1 MSRRT
6 AVVAST
12 SGLHAR
18 PAQLLVG
25 AVRETGLPIRISV
38 GGKASVDASSI
49 LSVMALG
56 AGHGDEVT
64 VEADGVGADA
74 ALDRI
79 VELIGTNLD
88 A

>member
-1 MSRRT
+1 MPRRT
-6 AVVAST
+6 AVIAST

-25 AVRETGLPIRISV
+25 AVREAGVPVRISV
-38 GGKASVDASSI
+38 GGKAPVDAASI

-64 VEADGVGADA
+64 VEAEGAGADA

-79 VELIGTNLD
+79 VELLVTDLD

>member
-1 MSRRT
+1 MPLRT

-25 AVRETGLPIRISV
+25 AVRDAGLPVRIRV
-38 GGKASVDASSI
+38 GDKPAVDAASI

-56 AGHGDEVT
+56 ASHGDEVT
-64 VEADGVGADA
+64 LEADGVGAEA

-79 VELIGTNLD
+79 AGLIATNLD